1 MSDGNSKQP
10 VKSVPTR
17 KKLFQVAMIL
27 LVVGGAVL
35 WEQVIEDRVIP
46 KHFGVVREGSVYRSG
61 QLSASLVKR
70 TLAKYNIR
78 VIVDLTGDQ
87 PGDVDQEAEKQAA
100 TELGIERVR
109 LPLRGNGT
117 GNINKY
123 ALAIAAIVK
132 AEEQGMPVLLHCAA
146 GAQRTG
152 GVIAA
157 YRLSVRKEAPSF
169 VLAELMRYDHDPE
182 DNAALLPYLNSQMSE
197 LASLLKQMG
206 VMDDIPSPLPQLH
219 ARH

>member
-1 MSDGNSKQP
+1 MPDGNSKQP
-10 VKSVPTR
+10 VKSALAR
-17 KKLFQVAMIL
+17 KKLFWVAMIL

-46 KHFGVVREGSVYRSG
+46 KRFGVVRDGTVYRSG

-70 TLAKYNIR
+70 TLAKYNIC
-78 VIVDLTGDQ
+78 VIVDLTADQ

-100 TELGIERVR
+100 TELGVEIVK

-117 GNINKY
+117 GEVNKY
-123 ALAIAAIVK
+123 ALAIATIVR
-132 AEEQGMPVLLHCAA
+132 AEERGMPVLVHCAA
-146 GAQRTG
+146 GSQRTG

-157 YRLSVRKEAPSF
+157 YRLLVREEEPSV
-169 VLAELMRYDHDPE
+169 VLAELMRYGHDPE

-197 LASLLKQMG
+197 LALLLKQMG
-206 VMDDIPSPLPQLH
+206 VIDNMPSPLPQLH
-219 ARH
+219 ARR